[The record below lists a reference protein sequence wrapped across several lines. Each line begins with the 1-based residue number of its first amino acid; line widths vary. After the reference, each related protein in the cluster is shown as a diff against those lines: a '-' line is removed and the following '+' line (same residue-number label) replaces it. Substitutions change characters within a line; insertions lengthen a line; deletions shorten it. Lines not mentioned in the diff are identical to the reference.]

1 MVGSANMDLRSANL
15 NFEIAAVAVD
25 AEPFAEQVLATLE
38 RRLVGFRQLS
48 MLDLPQDPFRR
59 AIDGF
64 CGLLSP
70 LL

>member
-1 MVGSANMDLRSANL
+1 
-15 NFEIAAVAVD
+15 
-25 AEPFAEQVLATLE
+25 VLATLD
-38 RRLVGFRQLS
+38 RRLEGFHRLS
-48 MLDLPQDPFRR
+48 AADLPQDPFRR